1 MSAGFS
7 LAWYF
12 YVSSEKAAVKFS
24 LADEDRAMEG
34 LANSCSWTECLCCR
48 SNFMFS
54 FEPYG
59 SPLILSICGL
69 EAAFQLGSAGLP
81 SPVFASNPEPL
92 QPLQLDLV
100 QGRAIGMAGLPVLH
114 PQHGLSVGCVL
125 RLWQLLPPRRAF
137 FPICQH
143 AMRFLKLSLLDQQN
157 RLPVVLKENSYWTIK
172 PQLII
177 FLVAIVFLG
186 FLFFFLLLLTV
197 YLPQLPLPSPTG
209 MLLFLMLLL
218 KK

>member
-1 MSAGFS
+1 MTKTQHFGVDSALNECWF
-7 LAWYF
+7 F

-69 EAAFQLGSAGLP
+69 QAAFQLGSAGLP

-100 QGRAIGMAGLPVLH
+100 QGRAISMAGLPVLH

-125 RLWQLLPPRRAF
+125 RL
-137 FPICQH
+137 
-143 AMRFLKLSLLDQQN
+143 
-157 RLPVVLKENSYWTIK
+157 
-172 PQLII
+172 
-177 FLVAIVFLG
+177 
-186 FLFFFLLLLTV
+186 
-197 YLPQLPLPSPTG
+197 
-209 MLLFLMLLL
+209 
-218 KK
+218 

>member
-1 MSAGFS
+1 
-7 LAWYF
+7 
-12 YVSSEKAAVKFS
+12 
-24 LADEDRAMEG
+24 
-34 LANSCSWTECLCCR
+34 
-48 SNFMFS
+48 MFS

-69 EAAFQLGSAGLP
+69 QAAFQLGSAGLP

-177 FLVAIVFLG
+177 FLVAIVFLV
-186 FLFFFLLLLTV
+186 FLFFFYCCWQCIYHSYLCP
-197 YLPQLPLPSPTG
+197 LPQG
-209 MLLFLMLLL
+209 CCCF
-218 KK
+218 